1 MKPGVFY
8 LKKMMNF
15 MKMRTFYKKL
25 PLFIKN
31 CPLLFI
37 KNSMLQI
44 VIYKKL
50 NFWEEYTPLWRCVF
64 VLELYFHF
72 DMSYQGFPEAHQRF
86 SENET

>member
-1 MKPGVFY
+1 MITLNQKCIEQSDTKLYENIYVYSLLKPVSY

-50 NFWEEYTPLWRCVF
+50 NFWEEYTPL
-64 VLELYFHF
+64 
-72 DMSYQGFPEAHQRF
+72 SQ
-86 SENET
+86 